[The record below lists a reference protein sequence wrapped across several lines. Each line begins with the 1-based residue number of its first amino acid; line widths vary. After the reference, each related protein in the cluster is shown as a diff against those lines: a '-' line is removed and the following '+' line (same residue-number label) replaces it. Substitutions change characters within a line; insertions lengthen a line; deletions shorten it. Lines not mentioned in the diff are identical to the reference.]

1 MEVSVLII
9 VSSCLLGMHAKYD
22 GSISNKNELL
32 QKYSHLGRF
41 IPVCPEQLGGLPTPR
56 PPAEITEGSGE
67 SVLEGKARVRNILG
81 EDISSRFVKGAE
93 QLLYIAKA
101 FPVKAAI
108 LKERSP
114 SCGVHGIYD
123 GNFSGSAKKGR
134 GVAAA
139 LLKQNKIP
147 VYSEEELTEELLRKL
162 LEVENGQM

>member
-1 MEVSVLII
+1 MEVFALII
-9 VSSCLLGMHAKYD
+9 VSSCLLGIYAKYD
-22 GSISNKNELL
+22 GSVSNKNELL
-32 QKYSHLGRF
+32 LKYSHLGRY

-56 PPAEITEGSGE
+56 PPAEIAEGSGE

-81 EDISSRFVKGAE
+81 EDVSSRFVKGAG
-93 QLLYIAKA
+93 QLLYITKA
-101 FPVKAAI
+101 FPIKAAI

-123 GNFSGSAKKGR
+123 GTFSGSTKEGR

-162 LEVENGQM
+162 LEVEDGQL